1 MPVLRPARRRGRPRR
16 GRRRRRDRSSSVAP
30 KVPRNRLPVGAAS
43 ACVLNIWGSASTSGR
58 PSPVRRARPLCYSD
72 RARFRRRGGTLAVQ
86 DSLAALQEKLANEQR
101 LVQLIDRIHSAK
113 SVDSIFLDIQ
123 GDILAFLDA
132 DRMTLYAADMDKKE
146 LYSRFLALDA
156 VKEIR
161 LPVNE
166 SSVAGYV
173 ATIRQTVN
181 IADAYDSA
189 ELSRI
194 NGKLRFDASWD
205 KKTGYRTKQ
214 ILTMPVLHENRVV
227 GVIQLL
233 NKKKG
238 GRFSKDDELN
248 VARIAKTLG
257 VAFHN
262 QQQMG
267 RSRGTKFDYLLAQG
281 LVTQDDINAAIAAAR
296 HRNTDVEAVLMDQ
309 YKIPKN
315 DIGTALS
322 QFYRVPFVEFD
333 ERVIPP
339 PDLMKDLKL
348 EYLKRNLWLPVRRD
362 RDGTTLV
369 LIDNPQDIQR
379 VDSIHQVMR
388 GHKVQLAVGLRKD
401 IQQFLAVAG
410 GEGTGPRASMSEIIS
425 DLGAEASAEKDQDIS
440 GVEVDEN
447 DSAVIRLA
455 NQLIVDAY
463 KARASDIHIEPY
475 GLQKDTMIR
484 LRIDGSC
491 NEYQRVPGAFR
502 RALVARIKIMA
513 TLVIAERRK
522 PQDGKIKFK
531 LPDARDI
538 ELRVATVPTQGGN
551 EDVVMR
557 ILTASEP
564 IPVDKLGML
573 DRNLRELK
581 AAAEK
586 PYGLILCVGP
596 TGSGKTTTLHSLL
609 GYINKPDRKI
619 WTAEDPVEITQ
630 YGLRQVQV
638 QPKIGF
644 TFAQA
649 MRAFLRADPDVIMVG
664 EMRDE
669 ETAQTGIEASLT
681 GHLVFSTLHTNSAVE
696 TVIRLLDMGLD
707 PFNFADALLGVLAQ
721 RLVKRVCADC
731 KEEYHP
737 EKEEFDEMVH
747 AYGTDAFARLGHR
760 YDEAFVLYRSKG
772 CANCAKSGYRGRAAI
787 HELLVATDEMK
798 RLIQTK
804 ARVAEMLALAR
815 AEGMTT
821 LVQDGVLKSLQ
832 GLTDF

>member
-1 MPVLRPARRRGRPRR
+1 M
-16 GRRRRRDRSSSVAP
+16 
-30 KVPRNRLPVGAAS
+30 AA
-43 ACVLNIWGSASTSGR
+43 
-58 PSPVRRARPLCYSD
+58 
-72 RARFRRRGGTLAVQ
+72 Q
-86 DSLAALQEKLANEQR
+86 DALAALQEKLASEQK

-113 SVDSIFLDIQ
+113 TLDTIFIDIQ
-123 GDILAFLDA
+123 GDLLAFLDA

-146 LYSRFLALDA
+146 LYSKFLALDA

-161 LPVNE
+161 VPVNE
-166 SSVAGYV
+166 SSVAGFV
-173 ATIRQTVN
+173 AVSRQTVN
-181 IADAYDSA
+181 IADAYDTA
-189 ELSRI
+189 EL
-194 NGKLRFDASWD
+194 GKISGRLRFDSSWD
-205 KKTGYRTKQ
+205 KKTGYRTRQ
-214 ILTMPVLHENRVV
+214 ILGMPILHESRVV

-238 GRFSKDDELN
+238 GRFTKDDELN
-248 VARIAKTLG
+248 VARIGKTLG

-262 QQQMG
+262 QQQLG
-267 RSRGTKFDYLLAQG
+267 QRRGTKFDYLLAQG
-281 LVTQDDINAAIAAAR
+281 LMTQEDVNAAIAAAR
-296 HRNTDVEAVLMDQ
+296 HRNVDVEVVLMDQ
-309 YKIPKN
+309 YKIPKSE
-315 DIGTALS
+315 IGATLS

-333 ERVIPP
+333 EHVIPP

-348 EYLKRNLWLPVRRD
+348 EFLKRNLWLPLRRE
-362 RDGTTLV
+362 RDGTTIV

-379 VDSIHQVMR
+379 VDSIYQVLR
-388 GHKVQLAVGLRKD
+388 GHKVLLAVGLRKD
-401 IQQFLAVAG
+401 IQQFLAVAA
-410 GEGTGPRASMSEIIS
+410 GESAGPRASMSEILS
-425 DLGAEASAEKDQDIS
+425 DLGAEAQAEKDLDAM
-440 GVEVDEN
+440 GAEVDEN

-455 NQLIVDAY
+455 NQIIVDAY

-484 LRIDGSC
+484 LRIDGTC

-513 TLVIAERRK
+513 TLDIAERRK

-531 LPDARDI
+531 LPEGRDI

-564 IPVDKLGML
+564 IPLDKLGMV
-573 DRNLRELK
+573 DRNLREIK

-609 GYINKPDRKI
+609 GYINRPERKI

-644 TFAQA
+644 TFAAA
-649 MRAFLRADPDVIMVG
+649 MRSFLRADPDVIMVG

-669 ETAQTGIEASLT
+669 ETAETGIEASLT

-707 PFNFADALLGVLAQ
+707 PFNFADALLAVLAQ
-721 RLVKRVCADC
+721 RLVKRICSEC
-731 KEEYHP
+731 REEYHP
-737 EKEEFDEMVH
+737 DEDEFAELEH
-747 AYGTDAFARLGHR
+747 AFGGKAETAKFGIEYND
-760 YDEAFVLYRSKG
+760 DFVLFRGKG
-772 CANCAKSGYRGRAAI
+772 CVNCNNSGYRGRAGI
-787 HELLVATDEMK
+787 HELLVANDAMK
-798 RLIQTK
+798 RLIANK
-804 ARVAEMLALAR
+804 ARVSEMFTAAKND
-815 AEGMTT
+815 GMTT
-821 LVQDGVLKSLQ
+821 LVQDGILKVLE
-832 GLTDF
+832 GLTDLKQVKAVAIK

>member
-1 MPVLRPARRRGRPRR
+1 
-16 GRRRRRDRSSSVAP
+16 
-30 KVPRNRLPVGAAS
+30 
-43 ACVLNIWGSASTSGR
+43 
-58 PSPVRRARPLCYSD
+58 
-72 RARFRRRGGTLAVQ
+72 LAVQ
-86 DSLAALQEKLANEQR
+86 ESVLVLQERLANEQK

-113 SVDSIFLDIQ
+113 TLDTIFLELQ
-123 GDILAFLDA
+123 GDILVFLDA
-132 DRMTLYAADMDKKE
+132 DRMTLYAADMDRKE
-146 LYSRFLALDA
+146 LYSKFLALDT

-161 LPVNE
+161 VAISE
-166 SSVAGYV
+166 GSVAGFV
-173 ATIRQTVN
+173 ATSRHTVN
-181 IADAYDSA
+181 IGDAYDAA
-189 ELSRI
+189 ELGRI
-194 NGKLRFDASWD
+194 SSKLRFDSSWD

-214 ILTMPVLHENRVV
+214 ILAMPVLHENRIV

-238 GRFSKDDELN
+238 GRFTKDDEVN

-262 QQQMG
+262 QQQLG
-267 RSRGTKFDYLLAQG
+267 QRRGTKFDYLLAQG
-281 LVTQDDINAAIAAAR
+281 LMTQEDVNTAIATAR
-296 HRNTDVEAVLMDQ
+296 HRNTDVEAILMDQ

-315 DIGTALS
+315 ELGTALS
-322 QFYRVPFVEFD
+322 QYYRVPFFEFD
-333 ERVIPP
+333 EHVIPP
-339 PDLMKDLKL
+339 PDLMRDLKL
-348 EYLKRNLWLPVRRD
+348 EFLKRNLWLPLKRE
-362 RDGTTLV
+362 RDGTTVV

-379 VDSIHQVMR
+379 VDSVHQVLR
-388 GHKVQLAVGLRKD
+388 GHKVQLAVGLKKD

-410 GEGTGPRASMSEIIS
+410 GEGGGPRASMSEILS
-425 DLGAEASAEKDQDIS
+425 DLGAEAQAEKDIDAS
-440 GVEVDEN
+440 GGEVDEN

-455 NQLIVDAY
+455 NQIIMDAF
-463 KARASDIHIEPY
+463 KSRASDIHIEPY

-491 NEYQRVPGAFR
+491 AEYQRVPGAFR

-513 TLVIAERRK
+513 TLDIAERRK

-531 LPDARDI
+531 LPDGRDI
-538 ELRVATVPTQGGN
+538 ELRVATLPTQGGN

-564 IPVDKLGML
+564 IPIDKLGML
-573 DRNLRELK
+573 DRNLREMK
-581 AAAEK
+581 TAAEK

-609 GYINKPDRKI
+609 GYINRPDRKI

-669 ETAQTGIEASLT
+669 ETAATGIEASLT

-707 PFNFADALLGVLAQ
+707 PFNFADALLAVLAQ
-721 RLVKRVCADC
+721 RLVKRICPEC

-737 EKEEFDEMVH
+737 DEDEFAELEHAFGGKEETAKFGIEYND
-747 AYGTDAFARLGHR
+747 D
-760 YDEAFVLYRSKG
+760 FVLFRGKG
-772 CANCAKSGYRGRAAI
+772 CNNCNNSGYRGRAGI
-787 HELLVATDEMK
+787 HELLVANDPMK
-798 RLIQTK
+798 RLISNK
-804 ARVAEMLALAR
+804 ARVTEMLTAAKND
-815 AEGMTT
+815 GMTT
-821 LVQDGVLKSLQ
+821 LVQDGILKVLD
-832 GLTDF
+832 GLTDLKQVKAVAIK

>member
-1 MPVLRPARRRGRPRR
+1 M
-16 GRRRRRDRSSSVAP
+16 
-30 KVPRNRLPVGAAS
+30 
-43 ACVLNIWGSASTSGR
+43 
-58 PSPVRRARPLCYSD
+58 
-72 RARFRRRGGTLAVQ
+72 AVQ
-86 DSLAALQEKLANEQR
+86 ESVLALQERLAKEQK

-113 SVDSIFLDIQ
+113 TLDTIFIEVQ
-123 GDILAFLDA
+123 GDILTFLEA
-132 DRMTLYAADMDKKE
+132 DRMTLYAVDADKKE
-146 LYSRFLALDA
+146 LYSKFLALDA
-156 VKEIR
+156 LKEIR
-161 LPVNE
+161 VPINE
-166 SSVAGYV
+166 ASVAGFV
-173 ATIRQTVN
+173 ATSRQTVN
-181 IADAYDSA
+181 IADAYDTG
-189 ELSRI
+189 ELGKVS
-194 NGKLRFDASWD
+194 GKLRFDSSWD

-214 ILTMPVLHENRVV
+214 ILAMPILHENRVVV

-238 GRFSKDDELN
+238 GRFTKDDEVN

-257 VAFHN
+257 VAFHT
-262 QQQMG
+262 QQQLG
-267 RSRGTKFDYLLAQG
+267 QRRGTKFDYLLAQG
-281 LVTQDDINAAIAAAR
+281 LMTQDDVNAAIAAAR
-296 HRNTDVEAVLMDQ
+296 QRNTDVEVILMDQ
-309 YKIPKN
+309 YKIPKAEL
-315 DIGTALS
+315 GTSLS
-322 QFYRVPFVEFD
+322 QFYRVPFIEFN
-333 ERVIPP
+333 ERIIPP

-348 EYLKRNLWLPVRRD
+348 EYLKRNLWLPLKREH
-362 RDGTTLV
+362 DGTTIV

-388 GHKVQLAVGLRKD
+388 GHKVQLAVGLKKD
-401 IQQFLAVAG
+401 IQQFLIAAG
-410 GEGTGPRASMSEIIS
+410 GEGSGPRASMSEILS
-425 DLGAEASAEKDQDIS
+425 DLDAEAQVERDLDAT
-440 GVEVDEN
+440 GAEVDEN

-455 NQLIVDAY
+455 NQVIVDAF

-475 GLQKDTMIR
+475 GMQKDTMIR

-491 NEYQRVPGAFR
+491 MEYQRVPGAFR

-513 TLVIAERRK
+513 TLDIAERRK

-531 LPDARDI
+531 LPDGRDI

-564 IPVDKLGML
+564 IPIDKLGML
-573 DRNLRELK
+573 DRNLREMK
-581 AAAEK
+581 SAAEK

-609 GYINKPDRKI
+609 GYINKPERKI

-669 ETAQTGIEASLT
+669 ETAETGIEASLT

-707 PFNFADALLGVLAQ
+707 PFNFADALLAVLAQ
-721 RLVKRVCADC
+721 RLVKRICPDC

-737 EKEEFDEMVH
+737 DEDEYAELEHAFGGKEETAKFGIEFND
-747 AYGTDAFARLGHR
+747 D
-760 YDEAFVLYRSKG
+760 FVLFRGKG
-772 CANCAKSGYRGRAAI
+772 CTSCNSSGYRGRAGI
-787 HELLVATDEMK
+787 HELLVANDPMK
-798 RLIQTK
+798 RLIANK
-804 ARVAEMLALAR
+804 ARVAEMVTAAKTD
-815 AEGMTT
+815 GMTT
-821 LVQDGVLKSLQ
+821 LVQDGILKALD
-832 GLTDF
+832 GLTDVKQVKAVAIK

>member
-1 MPVLRPARRRGRPRR
+1 
-16 GRRRRRDRSSSVAP
+16 
-30 KVPRNRLPVGAAS
+30 
-43 ACVLNIWGSASTSGR
+43 
-58 PSPVRRARPLCYSD
+58 
-72 RARFRRRGGTLAVQ
+72 LAVQ
-86 DSLAALQEKLANEQR
+86 ESVLVLQERLAKEQK

-113 SVDSIFLDIQ
+113 SLDTIFFEIQ

-132 DRMTLYAADMDKKE
+132 DRMTLYVADADRKE
-146 LYSRFLALDA
+146 LYSKFLALDT

-161 LPVNE
+161 VPISE
-166 SSVAGYV
+166 GSVAGFV
-173 ATIRQTVN
+173 ATSRNTVN
-181 IADAYDSA
+181 IGDAYDA
-189 ELSRI
+189 GELTKIS
-194 NGKLRFDASWD
+194 GKLRFDASWD

-214 ILTMPVLHENRVV
+214 ILAMPILHENRNV

-238 GRFSKDDELN
+238 GRFSKEDELN

-262 QQQMG
+262 QQQLG
-267 RSRGTKFDYLLAQG
+267 QRRGTKFDYLLAQG
-281 LVTQDDINAAIAAAR
+281 LMTQDDVNTAIATAR
-296 HRNTDVEAVLMDQ
+296 QRNTDVETILLDQ
-309 YKIPKN
+309 YKIPRAEL
-315 DIGTALS
+315 GTALS
-322 QFYRVPFVEFD
+322 QFYRVPFFEFD
-333 ERVIPP
+333 EHVIPP

-348 EYLKRNLWLPVRRD
+348 EFLKRNLWLPLKRE
-362 RDGTTLV
+362 RDGSTIV

-379 VDSIHQVMR
+379 VDSIHQALR
-388 GHKVQLAVGLRKD
+388 GHKVQLAVGLKKD
-401 IQQFLAVAG
+401 IQQFLAAAG
-410 GEGTGPRASMSEIIS
+410 GEGSGPRASMSEILS
-425 DLGAEASAEKDQDIS
+425 DLGAEAQAERDPDAI
-440 GVEVDEN
+440 GAEVDEN

-455 NQLIVDAY
+455 NQIIMDAY

-475 GLQKDTMIR
+475 GVQKDTMIR

-491 NEYQRVPGAFR
+491 MEYQRVPGAFR

-513 TLVIAERRK
+513 TLDIAERRK
-522 PQDGKIKFK
+522 PQDGKIKFR
-531 LPDARDI
+531 LPDTRDI
-538 ELRVATVPTQGGN
+538 ELRVATLPTQGGN

-573 DRNLRELK
+573 DRNLREIK
-581 AAAEK
+581 TAAAK

-707 PFNFADALLGVLAQ
+707 PFNFADALLAVLAQ
-721 RLVKRVCADC
+721 RLVKRICSEC
-731 KEEYHP
+731 REEYHP
-737 EKEEFDEMVH
+737 DEDEFAELEHAFGGKEETTKFGID
-747 AYGTDAFARLGHR
+747 YND
-760 YDEAFVLYRSKG
+760 DFVLFRGKG
-772 CANCAKSGYRGRAAI
+772 CNNCNNSGYRGRAGI
-787 HELLVATDEMK
+787 HELLVANDGMK
-798 RLIQTK
+798 RLISNK
-804 ARVAEMLALAR
+804 ARVTEMFTAAKGD
-815 AEGMTT
+815 GMAT
-821 LVQDGVLKSLQ
+821 LVQDGILKAID
-832 GLTDF
+832 GLTDVKQVKAVAIK